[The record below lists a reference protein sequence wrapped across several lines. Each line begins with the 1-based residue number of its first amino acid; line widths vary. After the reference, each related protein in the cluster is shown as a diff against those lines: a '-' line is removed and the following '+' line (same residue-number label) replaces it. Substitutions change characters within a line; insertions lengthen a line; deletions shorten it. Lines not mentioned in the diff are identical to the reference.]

1 MKPAFSVSVGG
12 VTVTGNLVDRL
23 LALEVTDQ
31 EGSQSDTCRI
41 LVDDRNGILGVPK
54 RGSVISVA
62 MGYRET
68 GLSFM
73 GLFTVDTVSLK
84 GWPREMEIT
93 GKSMDFIKMMK
104 EQRSKGYE
112 KKTLGQICDEIA
124 KRHGLINGCVGTMA
138 QLKYDYLGQTEE
150 SDAHFLQSLADKHDG
165 VFACKDGKLVLKK
178 KAENITGF
186 AVVTCPGNIM
196 EYTFSFVDRNAHESG
211 EADWWDRKEAKRQ
224 RKRRIGRSGAGRTSS
239 PAKSRVAD
247 LETIGEKIAE
257 DRAQSRISAL
267 NRAEKQLS
275 MVVVG
280 SQYLRAEMIMVVV
293 GVRAVIDGAY
303 RIKSVVHSLTQD
315 GYKTNIEAEGLA

>member
-12 VTVTGNLVDRL
+12 VSITGNLVDRL

-73 GLFTVDTVSLK
+73 GLFTVDTVSLE
-84 GWPREMEIT
+84 GWPRQMEIT
-93 GKSMDFIKMMK
+93 GKSMDFIKLMK

-112 KKTLGQICDEIA
+112 KKTLGQICGEIA
-124 KRHGLINGCVGTMA
+124 GRHGLANGCLGTMA
-138 QLKYDYLGQTEE
+138 SLKFDYLGQTEE
-150 SDAHFLQSLADKHDG
+150 SDAHFLQSIADKHDG
-165 VFACKDGKLVLKK
+165 VFAVKNGQLILKK
-178 KAENITGF
+178 KAENIQGF
-186 AVVTCPGNIM
+186 AIVTCPGNVM
-196 EYTFSFVDRNAHESG
+196 DYRFTFVDRNAHKGG

-224 RKRRIGRSGAGRTSS
+224 RSKRYGKVGGGRTKSE
-239 PAKSRVAD
+239 AKSRSAE
-247 LETIGEKIAE
+247 LETNGKQIAD

-275 MVVVG
+275 MTVVG
-280 SQYLRAEMIMVVV
+280 SQYLRAEMILVVA
-293 GVRAVIDGAY
+293 GVRAVVDGAY